1 MKQEDIGKYLPK
13 YLSIESENALRDAL
27 NEFPKLD
34 PSRYYTFKLSS
45 SSILYQ
51 GDGIKNLLIVNLPSI
66 EFKRKDSMVISNTCD
81 IDFANPRLYESRILY
96 SPVILLKDY
105 ERVLLEESHKAE
117 KVQAHL
123 ESIKRQEITSVFYLP
138 ELPNQIDESIVFFD
152 RILNMS
158 NHEIDRTKLSSERRF
173 TLSTFGHYL
182 FLLKLSFHLS
192 RVQEGI
198 DRDNP

>member
-1 MKQEDIGKYLPK
+1 MKQEDISKYLPK
-13 YLSIESENALRDAL
+13 YLSSESGNALREAL

-34 PSRYYTFKLSS
+34 ASRYYTTKLSS
-45 SSILYQ
+45 TKILYQ
-51 GDGIKNLLIVNLPSI
+51 GDGIKNLLIVNLPSV
-66 EFKRKDSMVISNTCD
+66 EFKKKDSVVISNTCD
-81 IDFANPRLYESRILY
+81 IDLANPRLYESRILY
-96 SPVILLKDY
+96 SPIISLKDY
-105 ERVLLEESHKAE
+105 ERILLEENHSTE

-123 ESIKRQEITSVFYLP
+123 ESIKKQEITSVFYLP
-138 ELPNQIDESIVFFD
+138 ELPSQMEESIIFFD

-158 NHEIDRTKLSSERRF
+158 NHEIDRTKLSSERKF